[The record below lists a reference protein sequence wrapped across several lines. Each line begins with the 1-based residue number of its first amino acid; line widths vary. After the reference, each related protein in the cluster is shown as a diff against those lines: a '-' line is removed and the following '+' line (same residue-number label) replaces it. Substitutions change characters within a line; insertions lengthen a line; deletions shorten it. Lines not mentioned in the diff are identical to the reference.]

1 MLVGVDEDDFDAAD
15 LLELATAD
23 PGRFEQ
29 QHVRAR
35 YAQPGLTSRPSRS
48 AEPGSTTT
56 WRFPSASTVQPLR
69 SSGSRSSAWNAA
81 PRARP
86 GSVEQDGVTGADDD
100 RAAIQPEVDGH
111 DEDPTVR
118 VDQASDHATR
128 RTPAC

>member
-35 YAQPGLTSRPSRS
+35 YAQPGADQLPEPLGRAGVDDDAKVSVGQHGPAAAQSRFEVVGLER
-48 AEPGSTTT
+48 
-56 WRFPSASTVQPLR
+56 
-69 SSGSRSSAWNAA
+69 A

-111 DEDPTVR
+111 DEDPTVG
-118 VDQASDHATR
+118 VDPGE
-128 RTPAC
+128 PAHPGSR